1 MTRRVA
7 ERGMPDGPVMR
18 TLGGWAQLQG
28 GVATT
33 SRPGNEVGIFILNST
48 SPIRIAVIG
57 TDNQRW
63 CNSSGSPWSWSG
75 WSHC

>member
-1 MTRRVA
+1 
-7 ERGMPDGPVMR
+7 MPDGTVMR

-28 GVATT
+28 GVSHHLQA
-33 SRPGNEVGIFILNST
+33 PGNEVGFFILNST

-63 CNSSGSPWSWSG
+63 GNSSGSPWSWSG